1 MFPIVEAWQLGTQ
14 SGNAIAQVLYG
25 DYNPSG
31 KLPMTFQEVSAYLL
45 QLQNTGRPE
54 MAESGDVFGHI
65 ILMKNDAFV
74 SF

>member
-1 MFPIVEAWQLGTQ
+1 VENYLWLFLEVG
-14 SGNAIAQVLYG
+14 QVL
-25 DYNPSG
+25 
-31 KLPMTFQEVSAYLL
+31 LL

-74 SF
+74 SFWIWFKLF